1 MLTNFLFVIVGSI
14 RGWYRR
20 RAERQAMWM
29 ATDGLS
35 HLSDDFLSD
44 IGIARDEITCAFL
57 ALSTRKQS
65 SRRWRLSWLRPPE
78 KPLGVMGSDNSHRP
92 GDPQALAM
100 AEFRMIPPSPGMAL
114 RNARPARSEQAVVIG
129 VNGWL
134 NWNNNT
140 RPARP
145 ASR

>member
-35 HLSDDFLSD
+35 HLSDDVLSD

-57 ALSTRKQS
+57 GAEHREAVEPPMATFLVEASREAAGGDGFGQLSS
-65 SRRWRLSWLRPPE
+65 SR
-78 KPLGVMGSDNSHRP
+78 
-92 GDPQALAM
+92 
-100 AEFRMIPPSPGMAL
+100 
-114 RNARPARSEQAVVIG
+114 
-129 VNGWL
+129 
-134 NWNNNT
+134 
-140 RPARP
+140 
-145 ASR
+145 

>member
-35 HLSDDFLSD
+35 RLSDDVLSD

-57 ALSTRKQS
+57 GAEHHGS
-65 SRRWRLSWLRPPE
+65 SRAADGDF
-78 KPLGVMGSDNSHRP
+78 LG
-92 GDPQALAM
+92 
-100 AEFRMIPPSPGMAL
+100 
-114 RNARPARSEQAVVIG
+114 
-129 VNGWL
+129 
-134 NWNNNT
+134 
-140 RPARP
+140 
-145 ASR
+145 